1 MSPSKPEK
9 TFGILKKASLAILV
23 LGFAMFVGRG
33 VYPYIHGPN
42 IIIDTISN
50 GATLTDPMVRISGTA
65 LYTKQL
71 LVSGRSLALATDG
84 SFDETI
90 LLHPGYNTISVIGQ
104 DQFGKTSSKTYA
116 LVVKDDSVTNVA
128 MGHDTNPVITN
139 N

>member
-9 TFGILKKASLAILV
+9 TFRLIKKASLAILV
-23 LGFAMFVGRG
+23 LGFALFIGRG
-33 VYPYIHGPN
+33 IYPYIHGPS
-42 IIIDTISN
+42 ITVSGITN
-50 GATLTDPMVRISGTA
+50 GATLTDPMIHISGTV

-84 SFDETI
+84 TFDETI

-104 DQFGKTSSKTYA
+104 DQFGKTSSKTYE

-128 MGHDTNPVITN
+128 MN
-139 N
+139 NTTAPINNN

>member
-9 TFGILKKASLAILV
+9 TFRLVKKVSLAILV
-23 LGFAMFVGRG
+23 LGFALFVGRG
-33 VYPYIHGPN
+33 IYPYIHGPSLT
-42 IIIDTISN
+42 IHGISN
-50 GATLTDPMVRISGTA
+50 GSTLTDPMIHISGTA

-116 LVVKDDSVTNVA
+116 LVVKDTSATNVA
-128 MGHDTNPVITN
+128 IN
-139 N
+139 NSSELNNN